1 MVFAD
6 CDKPVARALKRFWFW
21 CVASMLSGLSA
32 HDIQLFLLYLISYI
46 YICLDLYSGLPAHAS
61 SCFFALSSVL
71 VHCRAASGVS
81 AHGVETC

>member
-46 YICLDLYSGLPAHAS
+46 YIYM
-61 SCFFALSSVL
+61 FRFI
-71 VHCRAASGVS
+71 
-81 AHGVETC
+81 